1 MFGFGKLVKRHKLSV
16 AEEAELRKWSYNTAS
31 FVKDY
36 YRYCESKNIPTIP
49 EDLLEERLER
59 SDNYSNGLRQGIFNK
74 SYDFLITLTN
84 IIVNVFKTI
93 LFVT

>member
-36 YRYCESKNIPTIP
+36 YRYCESKTFQPFLKICLRKGWNAPN
-49 EDLLEERLER
+49 
-59 SDNYSNGLRQGIFNK
+59 NYSNGLRQGIFNK

-84 IIVNVFKTI
+84 IIVNLFKTI

>member
-16 AEEAELRKWSYNTAS
+16 AEEAELRKWGYNTAS

-49 EDLLEERLER
+49 EDLLAERLER
-59 SDNYSNGLRQGIFNK
+59 SEQLFK
-74 SYDFLITLTN
+74 WLTTGH
-84 IIVNVFKTI
+84 F
-93 LFVT
+93 

>member
-36 YRYCESKNIPTIP
+36 YRYYESKNIPTIP
-49 EDLLEERLER
+49 EDLLAERLER
-59 SDNYSNGLRQGIFNK
+59 SEQLFK
-74 SYDFLITLTN
+74 WLTTGH
-84 IIVNVFKTI
+84 F
-93 LFVT
+93 

>member
-36 YRYCESKNIPTIP
+36 YRVKKH
-49 EDLLEERLER
+49 
-59 SDNYSNGLRQGIFNK
+59 SNH
-74 SYDFLITLTN
+74 S
-84 IIVNVFKTI
+84 
-93 LFVT
+93 

>member
-36 YRYCESKNIPTIP
+36 YRYCE
-49 EDLLEERLER
+49 DLLAERLER
-59 SDNYSNGLRQGIFNK
+59 SEQLFK
-74 SYDFLITLTN
+74 WLTTGH
-84 IIVNVFKTI
+84 F
-93 LFVT
+93 

>member
-36 YRYCESKNIPTIP
+36 YRYCESKKH
-49 EDLLEERLER
+49 
-59 SDNYSNGLRQGIFNK
+59 SNH
-74 SYDFLITLTN
+74 S
-84 IIVNVFKTI
+84 
-93 LFVT
+93 

>member
-36 YRYCESKNIPTIP
+36 YRYCESKNIPTIAC
-49 EDLLEERLER
+49 
-59 SDNYSNGLRQGIFNK
+59 GKVGTLRTIIQMA
-74 SYDFLITLTN
+74 YDRAFLIRVMTSS
-84 IIVNVFKTI
+84 
-93 LFVT
+93 

>member
-49 EDLLEERLER
+49 EDLLA
-59 SDNYSNGLRQGIFNK
+59 
-74 SYDFLITLTN
+74 
-84 IIVNVFKTI
+84 
-93 LFVT
+93 